1 MIFRVFWLNIVKDE
15 VYLWY
20 RYCSNLFRKMR
31 REANFDKTMVK
42 ILRKSRREERE
53 KGISAMILPKIYIYI
68 YIKDYTLREKNMRF
82 CILINGMAFMHSLQ
96 AKNLTLAG
104 MFRCHIFLQR
114 GAHMSPTKDSPLSCF
129 SIISLA
135 KKYALFTVKIPFLF
149 PTHINWSSCG

>member
-1 MIFRVFWLNIVKDE
+1 MKFICDIGIVQI
-15 VYLWY
+15 YLGKWG
-20 RYCSNLFRKMR
+20 
-31 REANFDKTMVK
+31 EANFDKIIVK
-42 ILRKSRREERE
+42 ILRKSRREKWCDERRRE
-53 KGISAMILPKIYIYI
+53 KKEFRQWYCPIYIYIYI

-96 AKNLTLAG
+96 AKILTLAG
-104 MFRCHIFLQR
+104 MFRCHIFFQR